1 MTSFDIELFGCRSD
15 NFGVLLHDPQTGTT
29 ASIDAPEE
37 KPILDAL
44 ARRGWTLTHILTT
57 HHHTDHVEAN
67 QSLKARFGVE
77 IIGPARER
85 DRIPG
90 IDRAVDDG
98 DRFDL
103 AGHAIEVIWTPGHT
117 AGHVCYHL
125 PDDGLLFA
133 ADTLFALG
141 CGRLFEGTPAQMW
154 QSLSKLAALPEE
166 TTVYFGH
173 EYTLSNARFALTVD
187 PDNAALQARAGE
199 IERMRAAGRFTAPTT
214 IGLEKQT
221 NPFLRAADPGIRKVL
236 GMADATDAEV
246 FAEIRARKDRF

>member
-1 MTSFDIELFGCRSD
+1 MTPFDIELFGCRSD
-15 NFGVLLHDPQTGTT
+15 NFGVLLHDPGTGAT

-67 QSLKARFGVE
+67 QALKARFGAE
-77 IIGPARER
+77 IVGPARER

-98 DRFDL
+98 DRFDF
-103 AGHAIEVIWTPGHT
+103 AGHAVEVIWTPGHT

-125 PDDGLLFA
+125 PGEGLLFA

-154 QSLSKLAALPEE
+154 QSLSRLAALPDD
-166 TTVYFGH
+166 TRVYFGH

-187 PDNAALQARAGE
+187 PDNAALIARAGE
-199 IERMRAAGRFTAPTT
+199 IERARAAGRFTAPTT
-214 IGLEKQT
+214 IGIEKRT
-221 NPFLRAADPGIRKVL
+221 NPFLRPADPGIRKVL
-236 GMADATDAEV
+236 GMPNATDAEV